1 MSLNSKFSDLLNKIL
16 YVKDEDEWSID
27 NVESRASA
35 DAALKQGIEGLESQE
50 LARKRKLEA
59 ATENSNK
66 LCLDLQIDA
75 LRKSSDLRL
84 PAVLRNAH
92 VETLMKEKSA
102 LQEDLR
108 GMRIKKNHLLAELQ
122 SLTLEA
128 GKLCSDEVDEKSSEQ
143 DDPEE
148 AEFAALAAKLEAA
161 QEKDLVLSKDFEE
174 TATVLLRDQNDIRHN
189 LDDLADIT
197 KRGESVR
204 ELLETDSLNDPDVES
219 HSETVHTENEL
230 KKSSNVSNVSIS
242 RLKQDIEDKS
252 IQLKNALEEMNKILK
267 LEGEEKRSLKEKEKI
282 LEDLTSRLTS
292 MEDDAHNDATTM
304 KINRELEEKNLKI

>member
-1 MSLNSKFSDLLNKIL
+1 MSLNAKFSDLLNKIL
-16 YVKDEDEWSID
+16 SVKDEDEGSISK
-27 NVESRASA
+27 VESRANE
-35 DAALKQGIEGLESQE
+35 DAALKQEIECLESQE
-50 LARKRKLEA
+50 LARKRKFEA
-59 ATENSNK
+59 ATEKSNK

-148 AEFAALAAKLEAA
+148 AEFAALAARLEAA
-161 QEKDLVLSKDFEE
+161 QEKDLILRKDFEE
-174 TATVLLRDQNDIRHN
+174 TATVLLKDQNDIRHI

-204 ELLETDSLNDPDVES
+204 ELLETDSLIDPDVES

>member
-1 MSLNSKFSDLLNKIL
+1 MSLNAKFSHLLNKIL
-16 YVKDEDEWSID
+16 SVKDEDEWSID
-27 NVESRASA
+27 QVESRASE

-66 LCLDLQIDA
+66 LCLDLQVDA
-75 LRKSSDLRL
+75 LSKSSDLRL
-84 PAVLRNAH
+84 PVVLRDAH

-108 GMRIKKNHLLAELQ
+108 GMRIKKNHLLVELQ

-148 AEFAALAAKLEAA
+148 VEFAALAVRLEAA
-161 QEKDLVLSKDFEE
+161 QEKDLILSKDFEE
-174 TATVLLRDQNDIRHN
+174 TATVLLRDQNDIKHI
-189 LDDLADIT
+189 LHDLADIT
-197 KRGESVR
+197 RRGESVR
-204 ELLETDSLNDPDVES
+204 ELLETETLIDPDVEF
-219 HSETVHTENEL
+219 HSETLHTENEL

-242 RLKQDIEDKS
+242 RLKKDIEDKS
-252 IQLKNALEEMNKILK
+252 IKLKNALEEMNKILK
-267 LEGEEKRSLKEKEKI
+267 MEGEDKRSLEEKKKI
-282 LEDLTSRLTS
+282 LEELTSRLAS
-292 MEDDAHNDATTM
+292 VEDDGHND
-304 KINRELEEKNLKI
+304 EDQPLQLEEKSLKMI